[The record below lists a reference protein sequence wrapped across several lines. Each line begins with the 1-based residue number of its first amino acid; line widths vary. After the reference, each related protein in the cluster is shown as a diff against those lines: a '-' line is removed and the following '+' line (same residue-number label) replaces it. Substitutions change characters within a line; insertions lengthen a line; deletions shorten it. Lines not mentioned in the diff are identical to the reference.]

1 MANRKR
7 KSPPNDT
14 EDFRSMV
21 NLVRLCEGPD
31 ERLDTNS
38 LTFNGCTSLM
48 EVELCD
54 GLEKIINWAFASC
67 ASLECISI
75 PSSVKVIGKGAFEY
89 CKKLTK
95 VELHEGL
102 VRIDDYAF
110 RDCLLLDGIAT
121 PSTLEEI
128 GSYSFSR
135 CGELVDLQLTEG
147 LEYIGDYA
155 FHCCDSLL
163 YIRIPTTVKKIGYR
177 AFHQCRCM
185 THIELPSSVKEIC
198 SETFGYCSK
207 LVLVELGEGL
217 ERIGYE
223 AFKSCSSL
231 TRIRIPST
239 VNEIDPRAFE
249 DCEHLVAVEFCEEIE
264 DFLVEHGLND
274 WRIRGVAHLS
284 LTMFNLLCQY
294 NIDHRLKMLKARK
307 WWNNIHGILEST
319 PDVVGSDGMS
329 GGKLEFH
336 FRQIDRRL
344 AVLET
349 LRDIAYLLELVVWK
363 SSLIH
368 QYESNVIIDNLD
380 GEKKMQH
387 RISCGANVII
397 PHVLSF
403 LLQFPPFV
411 VCR

>member
-1 MANRKR
+1 
-7 KSPPNDT
+7 
-14 EDFRSMV
+14 MV
-21 NLVRLCEGPD
+21 NLVRFCEGPD

-38 LTFNGCTSLM
+38 LTFDGCTSLM

-54 GLEKIINWAFASC
+54 GLEKIIDRAFGYC
-67 ASLECISI
+67 TSLERISI
-75 PSSVKVIGKGAFEY
+75 PSSVKVIGKEAFLW
-89 CKKLTK
+89 CDKLTN
-95 VELHEGL
+95 VEFHDGIEL
-102 VRIDDYAF
+102 IDDRAF
-110 RDCLLLDGIAT
+110 RNCLLLDRITT
-121 PSTLEEI
+121 PSTLKGI
-128 GSYSFSR
+128 GIDSFEGCR
-135 CGELVDLQLTEG
+135 ELVDLQLNEG
-147 LEYIGDYA
+147 LESIGDGA
-155 FHCCDSLL
+155 FGGCESIPHVKT
-163 YIRIPTTVKKIGYR
+163 PTTVKHIGER
-177 AFHQCRCM
+177 AFRSCSRM
-185 THIELPSSVKEIC
+185 THIELPSLVKEIC
-198 SETFGYCSK
+198 PNTFLRC
-207 LVLVELGEGL
+207 LNLWRVELEEGL
-217 ERIGYE
+217 EYIRPE
-223 AFKSCSSL
+223 AFNCCSSL
-231 TRIRIPST
+231 SHIRIPST
-239 VNEIDPRAFE
+239 VNEIHPRAFE

-329 GGKLEFH
+329 GRKLEFH